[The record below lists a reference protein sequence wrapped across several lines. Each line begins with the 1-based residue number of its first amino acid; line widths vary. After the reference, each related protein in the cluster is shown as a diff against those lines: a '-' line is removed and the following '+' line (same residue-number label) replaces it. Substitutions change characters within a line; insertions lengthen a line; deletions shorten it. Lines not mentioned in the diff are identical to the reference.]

1 MRTVDVA
8 QRPVSTLMRRDF
20 VSIAPGE
27 SLLEA
32 DRIMRLARIRH
43 LPVIEDG
50 RLAGL
55 LSHRDVLY
63 ASLSKLEAAHPRERL
78 EYLRAI
84 PVRDVMQHD
93 VVTAEETTTL
103 AEAARCML
111 GRKIGCL
118 VVVRRNKA
126 NAEPIALLTES
137 DLLRAAYAPDYAGA
151 SD

>member
-1 MRTVDVA
+1 MSDPA
-8 QRPVSTLMRRDF
+8 QRPVSALMRRDF
-20 VSIAPGE
+20 VSIGPAD

-43 LPVIEDG
+43 LPVLEKG
-50 RLAGL
+50 RLAGM

-63 ASLSKLEAAHPRERL
+63 ASLSKLESAGPRERL

-84 PVRDVMQHD
+84 PVRDAMQRE
-93 VVTAEETTTL
+93 VVTAEESMTL
-103 AEAARCML
+103 GEAARRML

-118 VVVRRNKA
+118 VVVRP
-126 NAEPIALLTES
+126 NATGLEAIALLTES
-137 DLLRAAYAPDYAGA
+137 DLLRAAYAPDYRGA